1 MSSDAWITL
10 VVVVATLAL
19 LASDRFSPALVMA
32 GAVTLL
38 LVAGVIDQQGA
49 LLGFANDAPITV
61 AALYVLAGAVKI
73 TGALEE
79 ITDRVL
85 GGGDRAMDGRDS
97 RGTLARILFPSMA
110 ASAFIANT
118 PLAAM
123 IAPRVLTWA
132 RRTGRS
138 ASRYLMPLSYAI
150 IFGGCTTLI
159 GTSTNLVVSGLLRE
173 FGYQPLGMFEITGA
187 GLPIA
192 IVGVTTIVLLAP
204 LLLKDRNSPGESIG
218 EQVRRFTVEMEV
230 RKDSPLVGRT
240 VLRAGLRQLEGVFLI
255 EVDRGDR
262 VISPV
267 GPEEVLDAGD
277 RLTFSGNVTRILD
290 LQRVPGLVS
299 AEHRHFEAVGTHPD
313 RAFYEVVIGEGSPLV
328 GSTLK
333 ETGFRAR
340 YGAAVI
346 AIHRAGEPVAGKLG
360 DVRLRVGDL
369 LLVLGNPD
377 FRNAWREQQ
386 DFLVVVPLQEGRPLR
401 RERARVVELLTLGLI
416 LVAGTGLLDLLQ
428 TSLLIAI
435 ALIGFKIITLSE
447 ARASVDLEVVVLMAT
462 SFGLGIAIRD
472 SGLADQIAGLVV
484 GLFQPLGDLGV
495 LAGILIATM
504 LMTELLSNNAAAV
517 MMFPIAIA
525 AAEQAHL
532 DPRTFAIV
540 ILFGATLSFLTPIGY
555 QTNTLVWS
563 MGGYRYG
570 DFARLGAPLT
580 LLTIVGILL
589 VVPLLF
595 PLR

>member
-1 MSSDAWITL
+1 MNSDAWITL
-10 VVVVATLAL
+10 IVAVATLVL
-19 LASDRFSPALVMA
+19 LATDRFSPAMVMA
-32 GAVTLL
+32 GSVTSLL
-38 LVAGVIDQQGA
+38 IAGVIDQEQA
-49 LLGFANDAPITV
+49 LVGFANDAPITV

-73 TGALEE
+73 TGALEQ

-85 GGGDRAMDGRDS
+85 DSGEEAGGGVS
-97 RGTLARILFPSMA
+97 RITLARILFPSMA

-118 PLAAM
+118 PLVAM

-150 IFGGCTTLI
+150 IFGGCITLI

-173 FGYQPLGMFEITGA
+173 FGYRPLGLFEITGV

-192 IVGVTTIVLLAP
+192 IGGVTATVLLTP
-204 LLLKDRNSPGESIG
+204 RLLRDRHSPDESIG

-230 RKDSPLVGRT
+230 GDDSPLIGRS
-240 VLRAGLRQLEGVFLI
+240 VAAAGLRQLEGVFLVEI
-255 EVDRGDR
+255 ERRDRAL
-262 VISPV
+262 SPV
-267 GPEEVLDAGD
+267 APEEVLEAGD

-299 AEHRHFEAVGTHPD
+299 AEHRHFQEVGRHPD

-333 ETGFRAR
+333 DASFRGR

-346 AIHRAGEPVAGKLG
+346 AIHRAGEAVTGKLG
-360 DVRLRVGDL
+360 DIRLRVGDL
-369 LLVLGNPD
+369 LLVLGNPE
-377 FRNAWREQQ
+377 FRKAWREQQ

-401 RERARVVELLTLGLI
+401 RERARIVELLTLGLI
-416 LVAGTGLLDLLQ
+416 LVAGTGLMDLLQ
-428 TSLLIAI
+428 TSLIIAI

-447 ARASVDLEVVVLMAT
+447 ARASVDLEVIVLMAT
-462 SFGLGIAIRD
+462 SFGLGIAIND
-472 SGLADQIAGLVV
+472 SGLADQLARGVV
-484 GLFQPLGDLGV
+484 GIFEPLGDLGV
-495 LAGILIATM
+495 LAGVLIATM

-517 MMFPIAIA
+517 LMFPIALA
-525 AAEQAHL
+525 VAEQANL
-532 DPRTFAIV
+532 NTRPFAIV

-570 DFARLGAPLT
+570 DFARLGTPLT
-580 LLTIVGILL
+580 LLTIVGILT